1 MLIRVP
7 AQSPD
12 AVSGFFVV
20 NATTP
25 GGIDQAFA
33 TIVQHNA
40 GAILYSA
47 HQFFQVVRGQL
58 VALAARA
65 IGCRNA
71 LRVRRASAAPF
82 PDRNGRPGSDVRFAH
97 HVRL

>member
-1 MLIRVP
+1 MLIKVP

-40 GAILYSA
+40 GANLYSA

-58 VALAARA
+58 VALAARHRLPA
-65 IGCRNA
+65 RRFGIPGFWQVCRRCSNQLA
-71 LRVRRASAAPF
+71 L
-82 PDRNGRPGSDVRFAH
+82 G
-97 HVRL
+97 